1 MGVNPRKEITM
12 TTEEPK
18 NILPADI
25 AGYAEVFESCAKLV
39 AASEHPRLA
48 VTVLV
53 NVSLTI
59 ALEVLGREKLERDLH
74 QAISNLPM
82 AETAARGRLA

>member
-1 MGVNPRKEITM
+1 M

-18 NILPADI
+18 NILPADLV
-25 AGYAEVFESCAKLV
+25 GYAEVFECCAKLV

-48 VTVLV
+48 ATVLV

-59 ALEVLGREKLERDLH
+59 ALEVLGLEKLERDLRL
-74 QAISNLPM
+74 AIENLPM
-82 AETAARGRLA
+82 AAAQARGNLN

>member
-1 MGVNPRKEITM
+1 M

-18 NILPADI
+18 NILPADLE
-25 AGYAEVFESCAKLV
+25 GYAEGFESCAKLV

-48 VTVLV
+48 ATVLV

-59 ALEVLGREKLERDLH
+59 ALEILGREKLERDLR
-74 QAISNLPM
+74 QAIENLPM
-82 AETAARGRLA
+82 AEVQARGRLS

>member
-1 MGVNPRKEITM
+1 M
-12 TTEEPK
+12 TTENDDPK
-18 NILPADI
+18 PILPADI
-25 AGYAEVFESCAKLV
+25 AGYAEVFECCAKLV

-53 NVSLTI
+53 NVCLTI
-59 ALEVLGREKLERDLH
+59 ALEILGREKLERDLH

>member
-1 MGVNPRKEITM
+1 MN
-12 TTEEPK
+12 TEEPK
-18 NILPADI
+18 NILPADLE
-25 AGYAEVFESCAKLV
+25 GYAEVFESCAKLV

-59 ALEVLGREKLERDLH
+59 ALEILGREKLEQDLRE
-74 QAISNLPM
+74 AISNLPM
-82 AETAARGRLA
+82 AEAAARGRMS